1 MDVPLPARGM
11 LTSYT
16 KVWIPRDDYPSPFL
30 LGQVVL
36 DDGTLLFS
44 HVCRLPENQLVP
56 TRVAVVVPHQLTD
69 GLAFWF
75 EPDPSLS

>member
-1 MDVPLPARGM
+1 MPLAARGM

-16 KVWIPRDDYPSPFL
+16 KVWIPRDDYPPPFL
-30 LGQVVL
+30 LGQVIL

-44 HVCRLPENQLVP
+44 HVRCLPADQLVP
-56 TRVAVVVPHQLTD
+56 ARVSVVVPQQPVD